1 MPKKVHRAALLL
13 WPRLPWLV
21 RHAIVLA
28 MFWHGPLAA
37 VAIIR
42 DAEGRVLFVRQSYR
56 RDGRWGLPGGFCAHN
71 ERPSRA
77 VVREVREELG
87 LRVTG
92 VRLLAEGAGE
102 FGEAAFVFAAEVSGE
117 PSIATAELLAWR
129 YFGRDELPPLSPP
142 TAELVRDALCR
153 LDETA
158 RRVVQVQ

>member
-1 MPKKVHRAALLL
+1 MPKKVHRAARRL

-56 RDGRWGLPGGFCAHN
+56 RDRRWGLPGGFCAHN

-102 FGEAAFVFAAEVSGE
+102 FGEAAFAFAAEVTGE
-117 PSIATAELLAWR
+117 PAAASPEIRAWR
-129 YFGRDELPPLSPP
+129 YFAADDLPSLSGP
-142 TAELVRDALCR
+142 TADLLTDALAR
-153 LDETA
+153 LS
-158 RRVVQVQ
+158 QSS